1 MSWYRPLGSTTE
13 DVGCSSKVGE
23 RRDERWAVYYW
34 MMLIMVFAVVA
45 KSGCQQQMEDRDKRS
60 SSRPNKKSA

>member
-1 MSWYRPLGSTTE
+1 MSWYRPQGSTTE
-13 DVGCSSKVGE
+13 DVGCSSKVDE

-45 KSGCQQQMEDRDKRS
+45 KSGCQQQMED
-60 SSRPNKKSA
+60 

>member
-1 MSWYRPLGSTTE
+1 MVSAAGYSTAE

-23 RRDERWAVYYW
+23 WRDERWAVYYW
-34 MMLIMVFAVVA
+34 MMLIMIFAVVA

-60 SSRPNKKSA
+60 SSRPNNKSA